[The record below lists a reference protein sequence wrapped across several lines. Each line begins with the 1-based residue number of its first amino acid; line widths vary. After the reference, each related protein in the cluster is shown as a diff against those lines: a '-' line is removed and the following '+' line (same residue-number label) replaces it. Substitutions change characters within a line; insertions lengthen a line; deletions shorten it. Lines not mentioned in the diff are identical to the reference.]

1 MFTDYDAE
9 TFKYHEYPEMS
20 RLSLHKNVC
29 CNPECICSSHVT
41 VRLLLLMPSLSG
53 AEAEREEKILIY
65 FYHTRLK
72 PFFSLWDD
80 DAMGDLLIMFGCEVN
95 IIYLEMD
102 CRWKWNMFDK
112 WKCAQKL
119 LASFLSSHI
128 MQKLSSRA
136 FTSPNLFV
144 ILLIQS
150 VQILLFCLTIPLH
163 RNLFGSRSPSCQ
175 SSR

>member
-1 MFTDYDAE
+1 MHLLITCNGKASAADAFSVRCGGRERGKNINLFLPHSLE
-9 TFKYHEYPEMS
+9 T
-20 RLSLHKNVC
+20 L
-29 CNPECICSSHVT
+29 
-41 VRLLLLMPSLSG
+41 
-53 AEAEREEKILIY
+53 
-65 FYHTRLK
+65 
-72 PFFSLWDD
+72 FSLWDD

-136 FTSPNLFV
+136 FTSSDLFV